1 VKAMIV
7 NIYHNQLSTNI
18 TNSSS
23 TSAAPAT
30 QVLSNKHHHHHH
42 YHNEANQFPED
53 IKDT

>member
-7 NIYHNQLSTNI
+7 NIYHSQLSTNI

-42 YHNEANQFPED
+42 NEANQFPED
-53 IKDT
+53 IQDT